1 MPRATEIP
9 VLAQGIR
16 RLSLSAAQLPRSLWL
31 CHSGCVSAAGWCS
44 GWPPRCQLTPGASPL
59 IPPTI
64 SSARVPLDSQHS
76 VRRSSFAPVVRVRR
90 ATLKHVACGR
100 ECPAGGAANMRS
112 GSPNT
117 QGECRLKYP
126 ASGPVKSVQLE
137 YRYAAGYG
145 CGPPP
150 DHTCENPPT
159 MELWAQTEAGVNA
172 GGPMYTNP
180 KMDVK
185 SGYAPGTA
193 LDFCPC
199 QVWVSR
205 YRAFLAGMRD
215 TGKRRHTLT
224 RSVWMP
230 SVMRARDATS
240 RLSSTTTTTT
250 CNCCCRLPWRSMW
263 SLGCVLRENR
273 TLLPGRQHELC
284 LSCFSTFH
292 PSSAWRACALI

>member
-1 MPRATEIP
+1 
-9 VLAQGIR
+9 
-16 RLSLSAAQLPRSLWL
+16 
-31 CHSGCVSAAGWCS
+31 
-44 GWPPRCQLTPGASPL
+44 L

-64 SSARVPLDSQHS
+64 SSARVPLDSQNS
-76 VRRSSFAPVVRVRR
+76 VRPSSFAPVVRVRR

-112 GSPNT
+112 GSPNS

-180 KMDVK
+180 KMDAK
-185 SGYAPGTA
+185 SGYAPWNGIRFLPVPSWGDTI
-193 LDFCPC
+193 PC
-199 QVWVSR
+199 VPCRDAGHWKKEAYSDPVSVDAVCDACEGRYLAFVFHNNDHNVQLLLPITVEIDVEPWVRAARESPPAAR
-205 YRAFLAGMRD
+205 SPTRTMPVLLLHVSPQHSLEGMCSYRALY
-215 TGKRRHTLT
+215 
-224 RSVWMP
+224 
-230 SVMRARDATS
+230 
-240 RLSSTTTTTT
+240 
-250 CNCCCRLPWRSMW
+250 
-263 SLGCVLRENR
+263 
-273 TLLPGRQHELC
+273 
-284 LSCFSTFH
+284 
-292 PSSAWRACALI
+292 